1 MMQSLLGTSLGVFI
15 GLTVII
21 IGGAAIM
28 TGRALADGWKPAWQ
42 VVAACFGLAL
52 ADRFLVYAL
61 FGGELLSL
69 SGFIIDFVVITALA
83 LIAHRLTLVHKMIAQ
98 YPWRYERAVALDLPG
113 EVRSVGARAR
123 RDREQIWPCAQSP
136 RRDWSFRHRS
146 VSHRIDGRARGERPM
161 RSMVDLLIVLL

>member
-1 MMQSLLGTSLGVFI
+1 MQALVGTSLGVFI
-15 GLTVII
+15 GLTVIL

-69 SGFIIDFVVITALA
+69 SGFIVDFALLTALG
-83 LIAHRLTLVHKMIAQ
+83 LIAHRLTMVHKMIAQ
-98 YPWRYERAVALDLPG
+98 YPWRYERASLWSYR
-113 EVRSVGARAR
+113 ERSEA
-123 RDREQIWPCAQSP
+123 
-136 RRDWSFRHRS
+136 
-146 VSHRIDGRARGERPM
+146 
-161 RSMVDLLIVLL
+161 

>member
-1 MMQSLLGTSLGVFI
+1 MQALVGTSLGVFI
-15 GLTVII
+15 GLTVIL

-69 SGFIIDFVVITALA
+69 SGFIVDFALLTALG
-83 LIAHRLTLVHKMIAQ
+83 LIAHRLTMVHKMIAQ
-98 YPWRYERAVALDLPG
+98 YPWRYERASL
-113 EVRSVGARAR
+113 
-123 RDREQIWPCAQSP
+123 
-136 RRDWSFRHRS
+136 WSYR
-146 VSHRIDGRARGERPM
+146 ERPEA
-161 RSMVDLLIVLL
+161 

>member
-1 MMQSLLGTSLGVFI
+1 VTSLLGTSLGVFV

-83 LIAHRLTLVHKMIAQ
+83 LIAHRLTLVHKMVAQ
-98 YPWRYERAVALDLPG
+98 YPWRYERESLWTYR
-113 EVRSVGARAR
+113 EKSGA
-123 RDREQIWPCAQSP
+123 
-136 RRDWSFRHRS
+136 
-146 VSHRIDGRARGERPM
+146 
-161 RSMVDLLIVLL
+161 